1 MLRRLVVTGA
11 SAGLGRALAELAR
24 RRDWQVLA
32 TVRNEHDRPELQ
44 QLGCSTALLDLTDAR
59 SISAFAATTIAW
71 CAGRLDAL
79 VHNAGTAF
87 PGPVEELPEDDLRA
101 QFEIGVFGPVA
112 LTQRLLP
119 VLREAKGRLLF
130 VSSDRAQLSVRFY
143 GAYVAS
149 KRALEA
155 FAETLALEEPQV
167 RVCIFEPGSFESA
180 IRGPIGERL
189 DGVSHGSR
197 HEAALRASRQ
207 QLGGPPIEP
216 VDTVA
221 RAAMDLLEAPDPPLL
236 SIFPDGSRRRVLR
249 ERIASLAQDL
259 GPLPQD
265 R

>member
-1 MLRRLVVTGA
+1 MRRLVVTGA
-11 SAGLGRALAELAR
+11 SAGLGLALATLAR
-24 RRDWQVLA
+24 HRDWDVLA
-32 TVRNEHDRPELQ
+32 TIRNERDALALA
-44 QLGCSTALLDLTDAR
+44 QLGCTTALLDLANAP
-59 SISAFAATTIAW
+59 SISAFAETAVAW
-71 CAGRLDAL
+71 CEGRLDGL

-87 PGPVEELPEDDLRA
+87 PAPVGELSDEDLRA
-101 QFEIGVFGPVA
+101 QFEVGVFGPVA

-119 VLREAKGRLLF
+119 SVRAAQGRLLF
-130 VSSDRAQLSVRFY
+130 VSSDRAKLRVPFY
-143 GAYVAS
+143 SAYVAS

-155 FAETLALEEPQV
+155 FAETLALEEPQL

-189 DGVSHGSR
+189 DLASRGSR

-236 SIFPDGSRRRVLR
+236 TIFPDGSRRRVVR
-249 ERIASLAQDL
+249 DVVASL
-259 GPLPQD
+259 PKET
-265 R
+265 